1 MGLCFSV
8 NSGQVSGSA
17 ESLVIWCRITSD
29 LADLALRK
37 SDLARCKCYR
47 ITPFECRITPR
58 GVIWH
63 SLGSDL
69 ALPGEW
75 FGTMCN
81 ELGILPNHCDLAIP
95 REWFGNIWSDLATK
109 NLTESL
115 ILEWFGM
122 PNHSFWSDL
131 AFFNAE
137 SHNHSVIWQGGGSDL
152 STLCCKFASKHPKA
166 LRPSLH
172 VDCNLGVCKT

>member
-1 MGLCFSV
+1 MWFGTLRGYRITNHSV
-8 NSGQVSGSA
+8 MCDSA
-17 ESLVIWCRITSD
+17 LLRYFFPQGILKDFLKGWGCAFQWILDRSRDLCRITCD

-95 REWFGNIWSDLATK
+95 KEWFGNIWSDLATK

-137 SHNHSVIWQGGGSDL
+137 SHNHSVIWQGGG
-152 STLCCKFASKHPKA
+152 
-166 LRPSLH
+166 
-172 VDCNLGVCKT
+172 